1 VRRTLLLVL
10 LAACGRF
17 GFDASTRDGG
27 GAGGDR
33 SAVADATGSAGPRW
47 AAVLG
52 ANSKHFLLAG
62 SGGAPAVGF
71 NFVGA
76 TQIPGGMLTA
86 AAQQTASAVVRFDAA
101 GTVQT
106 ATVLDAQYTCDARG
120 IEMRG
125 SDVLVVAF
133 SNGVG
138 MPSLG
143 ACSVSTGRQDPV
155 VLSVDPAGALALRVH
170 GVSSGLNAQGW
181 NIRVLPDDSFEASGI
196 YSGGLTF
203 GATALPAAG
212 ADPNAYLVRLADAQP
227 DPVWTATVNAGVQTT
242 FGPIAL
248 EGTDA
253 CTLGAYKGSGIT
265 AFGTTLPFL
274 GGADDFVARLDLAGN
289 PRFVRGFGSL
299 QTDSDFGEGS
309 VIATGGGCTV
319 AINAPADVTIDGT
332 VLPASAGPSIVATF
346 DASGALLGG
355 FRMPSLPALTVV
367 GSTAVA
373 AYAVSTPVTIG
384 STTYTPQGIDTIVVE
399 LSPSGPTRLLGAVG
413 GAGDQNTMSLAAI
426 GPDALA
432 IGVDTS
438 GELTFGDAILQTT
451 AGVRA
456 IGGRGI

>member
-1 VRRTLLLVL
+1 VRRTLLVL

-27 GAGGDR
+27 GAGDG
-33 SAVADATGSAGPRW
+33 AGVADATGSAGPRW

-62 SGGAPAVGF
+62 TGGAPAVGI
-71 NFVGA
+71 NFVGS

-120 IEMRG
+120 LAMRG
-125 SDVLVVAF
+125 SDVLVAAF

-170 GVSSGLNAQGW
+170 AVSSGLNAQGW
-181 NIRVLPDDSFEASGI
+181 NINVLPDGSFEASGI

-203 GATALPAAG
+203 GTTALPAAG
-212 ADPNAYLVRLADAQP
+212 ADPNAFIVRLSDAQP
-227 DPVWTATVNAGVQTT
+227 DPLWSRAIDGSVQITP
-242 FGPIAL
+242 GPMAL
-248 EGTDA
+248 DGTDA
-253 CTLGAYKGSGIT
+253 CSLGSYRGSGLTVLGT
-265 AFGTTLPFL
+265 ALPFL
-274 GGADDFVARLDLAGN
+274 GGADDFVARIDAAGT
-289 PRFVRGFGSL
+289 PRFVRGFGSTL
-299 QTDSDFGEGS
+299 EESNFNEGS

-319 AINAPADVTIDGT
+319 AINAPGDVTIDGT
-332 VLPASAGPSIVATF
+332 LLPVSAGPSIVATF

-355 FRMPSLPALTVV
+355 FRTPALPALAVV
-367 GSTAVA
+367 GTTTVA

-384 STTYTPQGIDTIVVE
+384 GTTYTPQGTDTIVVE

-413 GAGDQNTMSLAAI
+413 GAGDHNTMSLAGI
-426 GPDALA
+426 GPDAVA

-438 GELTFGDAILQTT
+438 GELTFGDTTLQTM
-451 AGVRA
+451 AGDRA
-456 IGGRGI
+456 IAVLGI